1 MKFRYKVTICMIS
14 LIALIFGIGG
24 TALLYVSFQN
34 SVESEKSL
42 AAKSFNMVIRTMS
55 IMSQTST
62 WTTTN
67 EISSDFAKIIDQNDI
82 FSSVSLRE
90 WGKN

>member
-1 MKFRYKVTICMIS
+1 MIS